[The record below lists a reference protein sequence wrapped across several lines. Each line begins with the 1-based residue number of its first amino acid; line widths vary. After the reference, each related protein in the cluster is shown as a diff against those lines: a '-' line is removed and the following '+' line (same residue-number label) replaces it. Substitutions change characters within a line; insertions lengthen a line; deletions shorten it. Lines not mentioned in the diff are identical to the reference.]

1 MAKDLTI
8 TTEPLQDGR
17 YAFRVNAPVHALA
30 PGAYRFSSRED
41 AAGIPVAEAV
51 LAVPGV
57 EAVVVSDE
65 GVMVEKQPSYEWCDL
80 EAQVEYA
87 ITAAVSAADSPTPK
101 RTQDLDDDAIFD
113 VVTEIF
119 HREINPSIASHGGAV
134 ELLDVQDGT
143 VVLRMQGG
151 CQGCG
156 MANVTLRQGI
166 EGTLRR
172 TVPSIQGIEDV
183 TDHSA
188 GTNPYFS
195 SAKS

>member
-1 MAKDLTI
+1 MARDI
-8 TTEPLQDGR
+8 TVVSEPLPDGR
-17 YAFRVNAPVHALA
+17 YAFRVNAAVHALA
-30 PGAYRFSSRED
+30 PGAYRFSSRAD

-51 LAVPGV
+51 LEVPGV

-65 GVMVEKQPSYEWCDL
+65 GVTVEKQPSYEWCDL
-80 EAQVEYA
+80 EAQIEYA
-87 ITAAVSAADSPTPK
+87 ISATVSAADPPTPTTA
-101 RTQDLDDDAIFD
+101 RDMDDDAIFD

-119 HREINPSIASHGGAV
+119 HREVNPSIASHGGAV

-172 TVPSIQGIEDV
+172 AIPSIQGIEDV
-183 TDHSA
+183 TDH
-188 GTNPYFS
+188 
-195 SAKS
+195 

>member
-1 MAKDLTI
+1 MARDLTI
-8 TTEPLQDGR
+8 TSEPLQDGR

-30 PGAYRFSSRED
+30 PGTYRFSSHAD

-51 LAVPGV
+51 LEVPGV

-65 GVMVEKQPSYEWCDL
+65 GVTVEKKPSYEWCDL
-80 EAQVEYA
+80 EAQIEYA
-87 ITAAVSAADSPTPK
+87 ISATVTAADLPTPQS
-101 RTQDLDDDAIFD
+101 TPDMDDDAIFD
-113 VVTEIF
+113 VVTEVF
-119 HREINPSIASHGGAV
+119 HREVNPSIASHGGAV

-172 TVPSIQGIEDV
+172 SVPSIQGIEDV

>member
-1 MAKDLTI
+1 MAKDPTI
-8 TTEPLQDGR
+8 SAAPLPDGR
-17 YAFRVNAPVHALA
+17 YAFRVDAPVHALA
-30 PGAYRFSSRED
+30 PGAYRFSSQAD
-41 AAGIPVAEAV
+41 ATGIPVAEAV

-65 GVMVEKQPSYEWCDL
+65 GVTVEKQPSHEWCDL
-80 EAQVEYA
+80 QAQVEYA
-87 ITAAVSAADSPTPK
+87 ISTGVSTAGSPTPEH
-101 RTQDLDDDAIFD
+101 TPDLDDDAIFD

-119 HREINPSIASHGGAV
+119 RREVNPSIASHGGAV
-134 ELLDVQDGT
+134 ELIDVQNGT

-172 TVPSIQGIEDV
+172 ALPSIQGIEDV

-195 SAKS
+195 SAKN